1 MDDLLEFLNL
11 DGLRAP
17 CGSHGAFDADA
28 MDLDVAVG
36 IDRLPSPPVLSTPLP
51 PPATATPSA
60 ADADLLMASSA
71 LRPSANL
78 AIMVDGSSSLL
89 PPSALALPTTPVTP
103 ASSSMPMPLPHQMPP
118 PVSRGTLFHDQL
130 HHVRRA
136 PMWSD
141 DEDED
146 EEHDDASDHD
156 EDMDG
161 DDRMSPAAAPVVALP
176 TPPRA
181 TAPQRARHESLPS
194 SAAEMTSRILAA
206 IDRDHH
212 RAHRDQLGHDALHSP
227 TASSSSH
234 GDGSS
239 AESSPLSSAA
249 SSDMDEDEAGQGND
263 APMLAINPSQ
273 LSHAPATLPP
283 PPPPPTRTART
294 TRSATSALIVAAAE
308 EGTTARRRRR
318 MAPAATASASAPSTA
333 SAPTG
338 PVRRSARAKRSTT
351 TSTSTAAAAKSHAEP
366 APATAAAAPPPSS
379 AAATLKRR
387 TRSASASPK
396 PPPATRA
403 RARPRRGAT
412 SRRTSPVRA
421 LTPVANAAPG
431 RHSASHMLARF
442 VGRTQTL
449 TPSAARASESAAA
462 AAAVTEPKIKVE
474 EEMVIKAEPMDAS
487 DLTVAVTPVPVLV
500 PSETVPATPA
510 PPAAPATASILPS
523 PPATVPRPTTIAA
536 ALGVGTPAPAPPATL
551 APTSSHPAPAA
562 ATPDPDDHFDPDHFD
577 DDDEHDDDMLVDTPT
592 GHHPSLWPPKHL
604 NTEPFDLDETAAHLT
619 PKERRQLRNK
629 ISARNFRQRRKQY
642 LEHLEDQVAALR
654 IDVSHERKHRHWAVE
669 RATVLKQKVEELATE
684 LAELKGCDAKGIV
697 DQIEAA
703 LPKGPPPPPSPKVRP
718 TPPPPV
724 KTVPTAAGAPYPM
737 LAGRATTPNKLGLGK
752 LPTPATGGLSLPP
765 MPGMYPY
772 LPAPYMLPAPSPALA
787 AYYHHH
793 HFAVAAAAAAQAA
806 QAAQAAAARPEAT
819 IRVH

>member
-17 CGSHGAFDADA
+17 SGPHGAFDADA

-51 PPATATPSA
+51 PPAPATSA
-60 ADADLLMASSA
+60 ATDADLLMASSA

-78 AIMVDGSSSLL
+78 AIMVDGSSSSLF

-103 ASSSMPMPLPHQMPP
+103 ASSSMPVPLQHQMPQ

-130 HHVRRA
+130 QQIRRA

-141 DEDED
+141 DEDDDHED
-146 EEHDDASDHD
+146 DDASDRG

-161 DDRMSPAAAPVVALP
+161 SDRMSPAVPPVVALP

-181 TAPQRARHESLPS
+181 TAPQRARRDSLPS

-212 RAHRDQLGHDALHSP
+212 RAHRDQRDHDALHLP
-227 TASSSSH
+227 TASSH
-234 GDGSS
+234 GDASSS

-249 SSDMDEDEAGQGND
+249 SSDMDEDEASD
-263 APMLAINPSQ
+263 APMLAINPSR
-273 LSHAPATLPP
+273 LSHTAPAPVQTA
-283 PPPPPTRTART
+283 PTRTARS
-294 TRSATSALIVAAAE
+294 TRSATSALTMAATE
-308 EGTTARRRRR
+308 EGTLARRRRR
-318 MAPAATASASAPSTA
+318 PAPTATASASAPSTA

-338 PVRRSARAKRSTT
+338 PVRRSARAKRSNTS
-351 TSTSTAAAAKSHAEP
+351 STSASASAAAKSHAES
-366 APATAAAAPPPSS
+366 APTTATATPPPSS

-421 LTPVANAAPG
+421 LTPVANATPG

-442 VGRTQTL
+442 VGRKQTL
-449 TPSAARASESAAA
+449 APSVARASDSAAA
-462 AAAVTEPKIKVE
+462 AAPVPEPKVKAE
-474 EEMVIKAEPMDAS
+474 EEMVIKAEPIDAS
-487 DLTVAVTPVPVLV
+487 DLAVAATLAPASV
-500 PSETVPATPA
+500 PSETSPATPA
-510 PPAAPATASILPS
+510 PSTALATASTLPS

-536 ALGVGTPAPAPPATL
+536 ALGVGIPAPAPLTAA
-551 APTSSHPAPAA
+551 APKLPHLRPAA
-562 ATPDPDDHFDPDHFD
+562 ATPDLDDHFDPDHFD
-577 DDDEHDDDMLVDTPT
+577 DDDEHDDDMLVDPPT

-703 LPKGPPPPPSPKVRP
+703 LPKGPPPPPSPKAKP
-718 TPPPPV
+718 TPPPSV

-752 LPTPATGGLSLPP
+752 LPTPVTGGLPLPP
-765 MPGMYPY
+765 MMPGMYPY

>member
-17 CGSHGAFDADA
+17 SGPHGAFDA

-51 PPATATPSA
+51 PPTSATADAT
-60 ADADLLMASSA
+60 DADLRMASSA

-78 AIMVDGSSSLL
+78 AIMVDGSSSSLF
-89 PPSALALPTTPVTP
+89 PPSGLALPTTPVTP
-103 ASSSMPMPLPHQMPP
+103 ASSSIPMPLPQQMPP
-118 PVSRGTLFHDQL
+118 PVSRGTLFHDRLQ
-130 HHVRRA
+130 HIRRA

-141 DEDED
+141 DEDDED
-146 EEHDDASDHD
+146 RDDEDASDHD

-161 DDRMSPAAAPVVALP
+161 DDRMSPAVPPIVALP

-181 TAPQRARHESLPS
+181 TAPQRARRESLPS

-212 RAHRDQLGHDALHSP
+212 RAHRDQLDHDALHSP
-227 TASSSSH
+227 TASSH
-234 GDGSS
+234 GDGSSS

-249 SSDMDEDEAGQGND
+249 SSDMDEDEAETD
-263 APMLAINPSQ
+263 APMLAINPSR
-273 LSHAPATLPP
+273 LSHAPPAPT
-283 PPPPPTRTART
+283 TRTTRY
-294 TRSATSALIVAAAE
+294 TRSATSALATAAAE
-308 EGTTARRRRR
+308 EGTLARRRRR
-318 MAPAATASASAPSTA
+318 TVPAATAPAFVVSTA

-338 PVRRSARAKRSTT
+338 SVRRSARAKRSNT
-351 TSTSTAAAAKSHAEP
+351 TSTSTAATAAKSHAEP
-366 APATAAAAPPPSS
+366 APTTAAAAPPPSS

-412 SRRTSPVRA
+412 SRRTSPARA

-449 TPSAARASESAAA
+449 APSVARASDSAVAAA
-462 AAAVTEPKIKVE
+462 AAPEPKVKVE
-474 EEMVIKAEPMDAS
+474 EEMMIKAEPMDAS
-487 DLTVAVTPVPVLV
+487 DLNVVTTPVPVSV
-500 PSETVPATPA
+500 PYETSPATPA
-510 PPAAPATASILPS
+510 PPAAPATASVLPS
-523 PPATVPRPTTIAA
+523 PPATIPRPTTIAA
-536 ALGVGTPAPAPPATL
+536 ALGVGTPAPAPPTAI
-551 APTSSHPAPAA
+551 APKSSHPAPAA
-562 ATPDPDDHFDPDHFD
+562 VTPDPDDHFDPDHFD
-577 DDDEHDDDMLVDTPT
+577 DDDEHDDDMLVDPPT

-703 LPKGPPPPPSPKVRP
+703 LPKGPPPPPSPKAKP
-718 TPPPPV
+718 TPPPSV
-724 KTVPTAAGAPYPM
+724 KTVPTAAGAPYPI
-737 LAGRATTPNKLGLGK
+737 LAGRATTPNKLGIGK
-752 LPTPATGGLSLPP
+752 LPTPATGGLPLPP
-765 MPGMYPY
+765 MMPG
-772 LPAPYMLPAPSPALA
+772 
-787 AYYHHH
+787 H
-793 HFAVAAAAAAQAA
+793 AA